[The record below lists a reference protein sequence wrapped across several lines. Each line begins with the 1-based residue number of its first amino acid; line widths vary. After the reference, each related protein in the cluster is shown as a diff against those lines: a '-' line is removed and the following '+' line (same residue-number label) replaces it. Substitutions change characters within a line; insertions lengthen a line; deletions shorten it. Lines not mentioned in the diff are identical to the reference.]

1 MAKVKRV
8 IDGDTFET
16 ISGQRVRLA
25 DVDAP
30 EKGKPGSAKAT
41 EKLESLVGNKNVIV
55 DPVGTSYGR
64 IVADVEVDGQSVN
77 KSMQRHLKGK

>member
-1 MAKVKRV
+1 MARVKRV

-16 ISGQRVRLA
+16 VSGQRVRLA
-25 DVDAP
+25 GVDAP
-30 EKGKPGSAKAT
+30 EPGKPGSVKAT

-64 IVADVEVDGQSVN
+64 IVADVEIGGKSVN
-77 KSMQRHLKGK
+77 KSMQRYLKRK